1 MQADPPRVLI
11 GNLRPIMRLGLV
23 AVLTEAGMDV
33 IAQEQRA
40 HMIITKT
47 ARLLPDAVVLDRDDE
62 LSRTLSER
70 VLKAAPRTKV
80 VFWARDES
88 FIEVLDPA
96 SGTTTRLVNPSTL
109 EDLRVELAG
118 GRSEQLM
125 EE

>member
-23 AVLTEAGMDV
+23 AVLTEAGMEV

-40 HMIITKT
+40 HMIISKA

-70 VLKAAPRTKV
+70 VLQAAPRTKV
-80 VFWARDES
+80 IFWARDET

-96 SGTTTRLVNPSTL
+96 TGTTRIVTPSTP
-109 EDLRVELAG
+109 EDLRSALAG
-118 GRSEQLM
+118 GRTEHLM

>member
-11 GNLRPIMRLGLV
+11 GNLKPIMRLGLV

-33 IAQEQRA
+33 VAQEQQA
-40 HMIITKT
+40 HMIINKA
-47 ARLLPDAVVLDRDDE
+47 ARLLPAAVVLDRDDE

-80 VFWARDES
+80 VFWARDET

-96 SGTTTRLVNPSTL
+96 TGTTRIVNPSIL
-109 EDLRVELAG
+109 EDLRSELAG